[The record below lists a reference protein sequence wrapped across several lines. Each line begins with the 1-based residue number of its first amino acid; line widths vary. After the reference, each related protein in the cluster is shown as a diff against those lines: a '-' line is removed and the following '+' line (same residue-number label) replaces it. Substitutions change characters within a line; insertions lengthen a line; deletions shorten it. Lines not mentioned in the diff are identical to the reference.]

1 MMLLDNYD
9 NIDIQFYFLIY
20 TYDNDQFL
28 RRRLYCFYRMVVDDL
43 FFLLFVIRIVFVVR
57 CFRSFSPYFFY
68 FFCIL
73 NYIIDGCGK

>member
-28 RRRLYCFYRMVVDDL
+28 RRRLYCFYRMVVDGL

-57 CFRSFSPYFFY
+57 CFRSFSPFFLFLYFELY
-68 FFCIL
+68 
-73 NYIIDGCGK
+73 YRWGGK